1 MGESLGPWTS
11 QCHSALLPRTVLPW
25 PLAPG
30 FRLGLA
36 GDWSM
41 GGREGHFPLSALG
54 TFWPRRS
61 LLQIPAAPASAC
73 GLASWL
79 VAPAAAL
86 AQAGCP
92 W

>member
-1 MGESLGPWTS
+1 
-11 QCHSALLPRTVLPW
+11 
-25 PLAPG
+25 
-30 FRLGLA
+30 
-36 GDWSM
+36 M

-73 GLASWL
+73 GLTSWL